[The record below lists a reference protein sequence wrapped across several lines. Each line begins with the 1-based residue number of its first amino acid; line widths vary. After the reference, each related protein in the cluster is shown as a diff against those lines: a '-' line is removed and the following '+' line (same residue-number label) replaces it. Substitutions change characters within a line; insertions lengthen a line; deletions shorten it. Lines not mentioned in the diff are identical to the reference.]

1 MILERARN
9 HVGAS
14 RRSDAHSRPQ
24 MYIEPTLHIH
34 STLTEA
40 KEFLNTYGPYYFW
53 SEKTRVP
60 ISDIAQGKRNL
71 IIGEPGVGKSLLLSK
86 LQEFLNAEGISNR
99 LIDLKDTNSINA
111 ITEYLGSK
119 GVTDRAVLLD
129 GLDEVKGS
137 LFPSILEKL
146 EEVSRAAPDV
156 AMYISSRSVFMNR
169 YATSFSEYRV
179 ITVSPFTHE
188 QVKKYLIAEKH
199 SESDVDALLG
209 RTMSFSHNMLVV
221 QIPRYLSLLSK
232 FLSKKQISS
241 VAQISRNEI
250 FEYFIYEKLNLEDER
265 RSVDSRAAI
274 TKRLLEKIALTMEIY
289 QANTISKDELM
300 TFLDELESDLKLA
313 ALSQLDLQ
321 ELFDKSLLKDNL
333 DSIEFENTEFQEY
346 LAAKEITR
354 FPDPRWAAFTFAVEP
369 SIDEIHPS
377 WFNSLTF
384 LVDMHPDLLEQLIEF
399 SGLRGNKVADEDF
412 INFLSKIDPNRIRS
426 GLRSTLFEDLLKYY
440 HWVLHWIPSNLASF
454 LPGIYDPSKESLLKS
469 EVTNS
474 ETEVGHKRFIP
485 LGNVASVVG
494 KLLEAGAPLDR
505 AYWRKQ
511 LLRFAADD
519 NENGVLQRYAL
530 MALESLR
537 DPTVISELPPKLMES
552 DELIVRAL
560 LTLCTH
566 IAPESLVSLRYFF
579 EATRRGE
586 IHGRYGLYALKGR
599 ESLKAFLD
607 TMNTDDAFRRAFLDK
622 SSIFKGQDQVIADH
636 IEAIADQEILELCK
650 KVIVGSFHFNFAHDA
665 ERSAFILGLG
675 KLLKK
680 KLPDFFPAI
689 IDDIRTS
696 ALPSGFF
703 FTRSFFA
710 RLLDKED
717 IPPYLNAMT
726 SADEQIYAFGVMQTI
741 KFSQR
746 PGAEE
751 MFEVGRPFLFEYY
764 ERWDRERASPDPHK
778 AAYERRIL
786 DEFRAHLEPAPGQYS
801 MGLFA
806 FYLDHAKELDP
817 IISSEDKNRLTHL
830 ITGSVLK
837 NIDPIEY
844 DLTAT
849 AETPGHIMSYS
860 VSSNI
865 SLFGDA
871 LRVADHLGI
880 DVSKFRQR
888 VINYIPF
895 AYGDHLQAIFNLVTR
910 ITPVE
915 MTPVIEIYNQRK
927 SDLWRHMPGNLIDA
941 IERYHIV
948 DAVPVLRG
956 FAQESAFP
964 AYVRQR
970 AMTVVES
977 FAPDKQ
983 FLEETVASYKSSSDP
998 QDAAVATAA
1007 LDLLI
1012 TGHSDPV
1019 AIREK
1024 LRMVIERA
1032 SPFTQIKG
1040 PHAVGPLEEEIVG
1053 GRGFAGSLMKL
1064 KTRGFEQD
1072 YLALLDSAIS
1082 LWAKGKDFYQY
1093 AQYQWDIV
1101 YAYFDNLKEYRS
1113 YEPLKAL
1120 EKKLTTIRDKDGS
1133 NWLSARMAQLR
1144 RAYLAYL
1151 GKPQNITEAIR
1162 KYNRVRQSDN
1172 KKILNSEDFFQQMK
1186 EIIETDL
1193 TRWIQAEG
1201 AYDLLLSGKVFRS
1214 KNQQYEKLVQKTLT
1228 SQIEN
1233 FFLKRGFQIQLYREP
1248 QLLDDKRTDLLIRYG
1263 FAGPVVIELK
1273 LTSNTDMRMSKPE
1286 KSRSFLSMK
1295 RYMEGYSASHGIFL
1309 LIDNGGS
1316 RNLQG
1321 IQDTFVQIPN
1331 VWVKVF
1337 DYRKEKRIVKTR
1349 RKAPR
1354 R

>member
-1 MILERARN
+1 
-9 HVGAS
+9 
-14 RRSDAHSRPQ
+14 

-34 STLTEA
+34 STLAEA
-40 KEFLNTYGPYYFW
+40 KEFLNAYGSYYFGG
-53 SEKTRVP
+53 EKARVG
-60 ISDIAQGKRNL
+60 ISDVAQGKRNL
-71 IIGEPGVGKSLLLSK
+71 IIGEPGVGKTLLMSK
-86 LQEFLNAEGISNR
+86 LQEILNARGISNC
-99 LIDLKDTNSINA
+99 LVDLKDVDSITV
-111 ITEYLGSK
+111 ITEYLRGP
-119 GVTDRAVLLD
+119 GAVDRAVLLD
-129 GLDEVKGS
+129 GLDEIKGS

-146 EEVSRAAPDV
+146 EEVSRTAPDA

-188 QVKKYLIAEKH
+188 QVREYLVAEGH
-199 SESDVDALLG
+199 GESEVDALLG
-209 RTMSFSHNMLVV
+209 RIMSFSHNMLVV
-221 QIPRYLSLLSK
+221 QVPRYLLLLSK

-241 VAQISRNEI
+241 VTQLSRNEI
-250 FEYFIYEKLNLEDER
+250 FEYFIYEKLDLEDKR
-265 RSVDSRAAI
+265 GSVYSRAAI

-300 TFLDELESDLKLA
+300 TFLDELQSDLKLA

-333 DSIEFENTEFQEY
+333 DSIEFDNTEFQEY

-369 SIDEIHPS
+369 SIGEIHPS
-377 WFNSLTF
+377 WFNALTF
-384 LVDMHPDLLEQLIEF
+384 LVDMHPDLLEQLVEF
-399 SGLRGNKVADEDF
+399 SGLRGSKVADEGF
-412 INFLSKIDPNRIRS
+412 IMFLSKIDPNHVRS
-426 GLRSTLFEDLLKYY
+426 SFKKILFKDLLGYY
-440 HWVLHWIPSNLASF
+440 HRVLQWIPSNLASF
-454 LPGIYDPSKESLLKS
+454 LPGIYDPSHESLLKS
-469 EVTNS
+469 EVVDA
-474 ETEVGHKRFIP
+474 ETEVGQKRFIP

-511 LLRFAADD
+511 LLGFATDD
-519 NENGVLQRYAL
+519 NDNGVLQRYAL
-530 MALESLR
+530 MALGSLR
-537 DPTVISELPPKLMES
+537 DPTVINEIPPRLMES
-552 DELIVRAL
+552 DDLIVRAL
-560 LTLCTH
+560 LTLCTRV
-566 IAPESLVSLRYFF
+566 APENPVSRGYFF

-586 IHGRYGLYALKGR
+586 IHGRYGLYAINGR
-599 ESLKAFLD
+599 ESLKAFLE
-607 TMNTDDAFRRAFLDK
+607 TLNTDDAFRRAFLDK
-622 SSIFKGQDQVIADH
+622 SSIFKEQDQVIADH
-636 IEAIADQEILELCK
+636 IEAISDPEILELCR
-650 KVIVGSFHFNFAHDA
+650 KVIVSSFHFNFAHDA
-665 ERSAFILGLG
+665 ERSAFVLGLG

-680 KLPDFFPAI
+680 KLPDFFPTI
-689 IDDIRTS
+689 IEDIRTS
-696 ALPSGFF
+696 ALPSSFF

-710 RLLDKED
+710 GLLDKED

-726 SADEQIYAFGVMQTI
+726 SAGEQISAFGVMQTI
-741 KFSQR
+741 KFSKR

-751 MFEVGRPFLFEYY
+751 MFEVGRPFLSEYY
-764 ERWDRERASPDPHK
+764 EQWEREHGSPDPHK

-786 DEFRAHLEPAPGQYS
+786 DEFRAHLEPAPGQFS

-817 IISSEDKNRLTHL
+817 IIFSEDKSRLTLL
-830 ITGSVLK
+830 ITDSVLK

-860 VSSNI
+860 ISSNI

-880 DVSKFRQR
+880 DVSKFRQH

-895 AYGDHLQAIFNLVTR
+895 AYGDHLQAIFSLVAG

-915 MTPVIEIYNQRK
+915 MTPVIEIYKQRK
-927 SDLWRHMPGNLIDA
+927 SDLWRHMPGNLIA
-941 IERYHIV
+941 AVERYHIV

-956 FAQESAFP
+956 FVQESAFP
-964 AYVRQR
+964 AYVRER

-977 FAPDKQ
+977 LAPDKQ
-983 FLEETVASYKSSSDP
+983 FLEESVALYKDSSDP
-998 QDAAVATAA
+998 QDAAVATSA

-1012 TGHSDPV
+1012 TGHSDAV
-1019 AIREK
+1019 AIRAK
-1024 LRMVIERA
+1024 LRMVIEGA
-1032 SPFTQIKG
+1032 SPFTHIKG
-1040 PHAVGPLEEEIVG
+1040 LHAVGPLEEEIVG
-1053 GRGFAGSLMKL
+1053 GRGFAGPLMKL
-1064 KTRGFEQD
+1064 NTRGFEQD
-1072 YLALLDSAIS
+1072 YLTLLDSAIS

-1093 AQYQWDIV
+1093 AQYEWDIV
-1101 YAYFDNLKEYRS
+1101 YAYFDNLKEHRS

-1120 EKKLTTIRDKDGS
+1120 ERKLTTIRDKDGS
-1133 NWLSARMAQLR
+1133 NWLSARMVQLR

-1214 KNQQYEKLVQKTLT
+1214 KIQQYEKLVQKTLT

-1263 FAGPVVIELK
+1263 FAGPVVIEVK

-1286 KSRSFLSMK
+1286 ESRSFLSMK
-1295 RYMEGYSASHGIFL
+1295 RYMEGYSASHGIFII
-1309 LIDNGGS
+1309 IDNGGS

-1321 IQDTFVQIPN
+1321 IQNTFVQIPN

-1337 DYRKEKRIVKTR
+1337 DYRKEKRTIKTR
-1349 RKAPR
+1349 RKAPSK
-1354 R
+1354 

>member
-1 MILERARN
+1 
-9 HVGAS
+9 
-14 RRSDAHSRPQ
+14 

-34 STLTEA
+34 STLAEA

-53 SEKTRVP
+53 SEKTP
-60 ISDIAQGKRNL
+60 IGISDVAQGKRNL
-71 IIGEPGVGKSLLLSK
+71 IIGEPGVGKTLLMSK
-86 LQEFLNAEGISNR
+86 LQEFLNANGISNL
-99 LIDLKDTNSINA
+99 LINLKDTNFLSVLAEFLSSN
-111 ITEYLGSK
+111 
-119 GVTDRAVLLD
+119 GVADGAVLLD
-129 GLDEVKGS
+129 GLDEIKGS
-137 LFPSILEKL
+137 LFPSILETL
-146 EEVSRAAPDV
+146 EEISKTAPNV

-179 ITVSPFTHE
+179 VTLSPFTQE
-188 QVKKYLIAEKH
+188 QVRKYLIAEKH
-199 SESDVDALLG
+199 SESDVDAFLG
-209 RTMSFSHNMLVV
+209 RIMSFSHNILVV

-241 VAQISRNEI
+241 VAQLSRNEI
-250 FEYFIYEKLNLEDER
+250 FEYFIYEKLDLEDTR
-265 RSVDSRAAI
+265 RSVDSSAAI

-321 ELFDKSLLKDNL
+321 DLFEKSLLKDNL
-333 DSIEFENTEFQEY
+333 DSIEFDNTEFQEY

-354 FPDPRWAAFTFAVEP
+354 FPDPRWAAFTFAVEA
-369 SIDEIHPS
+369 IIGEIHPS
-377 WFNSLTF
+377 WFNALTF

-399 SGLRGNKVADEDF
+399 SGLRGSKIADEGF
-412 INFLSKIDPNRIRS
+412 IAFLSKIDPNRIRS
-426 GLRSTLFEDLLKYY
+426 GLKSTLFKDLLKYY
-440 HWVLHWIPSNLASF
+440 HRVLQWIPGNLASF
-454 LPGIYDPSKESLLKS
+454 LPGIYDPSQESVLKS

-474 ETEVGHKRFIP
+474 ETQIGHKRFIP
-485 LGNVASVVG
+485 LGNVASIVG
-494 KLLEAGAPLDR
+494 NLFKAGVPLDR
-505 AYWRKQ
+505 DYWRKQ
-511 LLRFAADD
+511 LLGFAADD
-519 NENGVLQRYAL
+519 NDNGVLQRYAL
-530 MALESLR
+530 IALESLN
-537 DPTVISELPPKLMES
+537 DPTVISELPPRLMQG

-566 IAPESLVSLRYFF
+566 VAPDSPVSMGYFF

-586 IHGRYGLYALKGR
+586 IHGRYGLYAIKGR
-599 ESLKAFLD
+599 ESLRAFLE
-607 TMNTDDAFRRAFLDK
+607 TLYTDDAFCQAFLDK
-622 SSIFKGQDQVIADH
+622 SSIFKDQDQVIAGH
-636 IEAIADQEILELCK
+636 IEAISDQEILGLCK
-650 KVIVGSFHFNFAHDA
+650 KVVVRSFHFNFAHDA

-680 KLPDFFPAI
+680 KLPDFFPTI

-696 ALPSGFF
+696 ALPSSFF
-703 FTRSFFA
+703 FTRSLFA
-710 RLLDKED
+710 SLLDKED
-717 IPPYLNAMT
+717 IPRYLNEMT
-726 SADEQIYAFGVMQTI
+726 SAGEQMSALGVMQTI
-741 KFSQR
+741 RFSQR

-751 MFEVGRPFLFEYY
+751 IFEAGRPFLSEYY
-764 ERWDRERASPDPHK
+764 EQWDRQRASPDPRK

-786 DEFRAHLEPAPGQYS
+786 DEFRAHLEVTPGQFS

-817 IISSEDKNRLTHL
+817 IISSEEKSRLALL
-830 ITGSVLK
+830 ITSSVLK
-837 NIDPIEY
+837 DIDPIEY

-860 VSSNI
+860 ISNNI

-871 LRVADHLGI
+871 LRVADHLGV
-880 DVSKFRQR
+880 DVSEFRQR

-895 AYGDHLQAIFNLVTR
+895 AYGDHLRAIFNLIAK
-910 ITPVE
+910 ITSME
-915 MTPVIEIYNQRK
+915 IAPVIDIYKQHR
-927 SDLWRHMPGNLIDA
+927 SDLWRHMPSNLIDA
-941 IERYHIV
+941 VERYHIV
-948 DAVPVLRG
+948 EAVPVLRG

-964 AYVRQR
+964 AYVRER

-977 FAPDKQ
+977 LAPDKQ
-983 FLEETVASYKSSSDP
+983 FLKETVASYKTSTDL

-1007 LDLLI
+1007 LNLLI

-1024 LRMVIERA
+1024 LRMVIGRA
-1032 SPFTQIKG
+1032 SPFTHIKG
-1040 PHAVGPLEEEIVG
+1040 VHAVGPLEEEIVG
-1053 GRGFAGSLMKL
+1053 RRGFAGPLMKL

-1072 YLALLDSAIS
+1072 YLALLDSAVS
-1082 LWAKGKDFYQY
+1082 LWAKGKTFYQY
-1093 AQYQWDIV
+1093 ATYLWDIV
-1101 YAYFDNLKEYRS
+1101 YAYFDNLKEHGS

-1120 EKKLTTIRDKDGS
+1120 EKKLTTIQDKDGS
-1133 NWLSARMAQLR
+1133 NWLSARMVQLR

-1162 KYNRVRQSDN
+1162 KYNLVRQSDN

-1186 EIIETDL
+1186 EITETDL

-1214 KNQQYEKLVQKTLT
+1214 KIQQYEKLVQKTLT

-1233 FFLKRGFQIQLYREP
+1233 FFLKRGFQIQPYREP
-1248 QLLDDKRTDLLIRYG
+1248 QLLDEKRTDLLIRYG
-1263 FAGPVVIELK
+1263 FAGPVVIEVK

-1309 LIDNGGS
+1309 VIDNEEGA
-1316 RNLQG
+1316 NLQA
-1321 IQDTFVQIPN
+1321 IQNTFAQIPN

-1337 DYRKEKRIVKTR
+1337 DYRKDKAAVAKGRKTSRKQR
-1349 RKAPR
+1349 RAHVRKT
-1354 R
+1354 